1 MDSLRQTH
9 RQAGTAG
16 AQLRSFAVADNPTG
30 SASADFTRPHVP
42 LVRLDTPAFFANLS
56 LDNIAYTVSD
66 YPAITGDVPMLALPN
81 VEYPTSA
88 PWNGKIL
95 GGYVRNSTWV
105 QRDNARADFQLID
118 MGQYAKER
126 GYAVRWFD
134 ERGVSG
140 SRMTKRI
147 KLQTLL
153 GLIAQGHVHG
163 IFCADVAR
171 LSRDERLLDPMLI
184 ADTLRNHAEGRLL
197 THGRELDLRRPD
209 DWKLFTVLALVASWQ
224 RGDTLVAASQGYKV
238 AVQRVFQGDRE
249 MFRKGKVMIGYK
261 RVPVLDQDGQP
272 RHNSNGRIV
281 TTYEKNLTDEPALT
295 ALAEEFDRQITFT
308 AVVGA
313 LLRRRVVGPAH
324 ATDGYTWTS
333 RLLREIL
340 KDRLYEGIWT
350 ASDTPTPVRRL
361 LEADGIQIGTNEYP
375 VPHLAWWPS
384 WRMDRW
390 RAKFLANDSAARFR
404 TRTIPH
410 PLLGLAICA
419 GCGAL
424 LGAFGAKFDGYEHRV
439 TYRCPNRKRGCP
451 TQTLLTE
458 GPMLRAMAKQL
469 PDILERTADVTSAIW
484 AKLAIGSDGG
494 TDAQITA
501 LDQREIFLRDNYVR
515 RMKVPPDWLLA
526 EMQEIAEAK
535 QRKLQERAAIAAQRD
550 LAQIAAEVL
559 AMLRSGRIRDLETQ
573 TPERQAA
580 VWRHLISEARFT
592 VGGTS
597 GKGRTVSVEL
607 TPITTPKDGYGAS
620 SNHVG

>member
-1 MDSLRQTH
+1 MLDPLR
-9 RQAGTAG
+9 
-16 AQLRSFAVADNPTG
+16 
-30 SASADFTRPHVP
+30 
-42 LVRLDTPAFFANLS
+42 
-56 LDNIAYTVSD
+56 
-66 YPAITGDVPMLALPN
+66 AL
-81 VEYPTSA
+81 
-88 PWNGKIL
+88 
-95 GGYVRNSTWV
+95 WV

-118 MGQYAKER
+118 MGQYAKDR

-140 SRMTKRI
+140 SRMLKRV

-184 ADTLRNHAEGRLL
+184 ADTLRTHAEGRLL

-238 AVQRVFQGDRE
+238 AVQRVFQGDRA

-261 RVPVLDQDGQP
+261 RVPVLDQEDQP
-272 RHNSNGRIV
+272 RHNPNGRPV
-281 TTYEKNLTDEPALT
+281 TTYEKNLADEPALT
-295 ALAEEFDRQITFT
+295 ALAEELDRQITFT
-308 AVVGA
+308 AVIGA
-313 LLRRRVVGPAH
+313 LHRRRIVGPSH

-333 RLLREIL
+333 RLLREIVN
-340 KDRLYEGIWT
+340 DRLYEGVWT

-361 LEADGIQIGTNEYP
+361 LEADGITIGAAEYP

-390 RAKFLANDSAARFR
+390 RAKFLAPDTAAHFR
-404 TRTIPH
+404 TRTVPH
-410 PLLGLAICA
+410 PLLGLAVCA

-424 LGAFGAKFDGYEHRV
+424 LGAFGAKFDGYARRV

-451 TQTLLTE
+451 QQTLLTE

-469 PDILERTADVTSAIW
+469 PDILDRTADLTSAVW
-484 AKLAIGSDGG
+484 AKLAIGPDGG
-494 TDAQITA
+494 LGARIEA
-501 LDQREIFLRDNYVR
+501 IELHERNLRDNWLR
-515 RMKVPPDWLLA
+515 RMTTPPDWVLA
-526 EMQEIAEAK
+526 EAQEIAAAK
-535 QRKLQERAAIAAQRD
+535 QRLHEERAAIAAQRE
-550 LAQIAAEVL
+550 LAQVADDVL
-559 AMLRSGRIRDLETQ
+559 TLLRSGRIRDLDTR
-573 TPERQAA
+573 TPEQQAA
-580 VWRHLISEARFT
+580 VWRRLISHARFT

-607 TPITTPKDGYGAS
+607 TPITTPKDGYQAS
-620 SNHVG
+620 SNQVGWTDSPSRRTSARWPSIRYTSSWCALRPSGTANASAPGVRGHASIG